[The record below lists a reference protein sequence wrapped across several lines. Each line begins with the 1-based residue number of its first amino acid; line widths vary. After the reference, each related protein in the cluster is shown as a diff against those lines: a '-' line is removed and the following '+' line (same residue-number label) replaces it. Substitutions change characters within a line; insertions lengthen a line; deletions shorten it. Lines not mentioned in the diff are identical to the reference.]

1 MLMMEFVSLRD
12 PNLFNIIMMEFESL
26 RDPNLFN
33 IIMIEFVSLRDQNL
47 FNMIM
52 QNKTGLVMGMAN
64 EHSIAYGIAKSLIN
78 NGADVIFTA
87 QSERLKQKILDI
99 EEFKNSR
106 VYICD
111 VCDDSNIENL
121 FYSIKEEY
129 NSVDFLVHSIAFSDK
144 NELKGKY
151 YNTSRNNFLN
161 AMNISC
167 FSLTKVCQYANSIM
181 PDGGSIVTLT
191 YYGAEKTVPNY
202 NVMGVVKAALE
213 SSVRYLATDLGEFNI
228 RINAVS
234 AGPIKTLASSGV
246 GEFSKVL
253 DYEKNRSP
261 LKRNITQ
268 EEIGNACTFL
278 LSDLSSGI
286 TGEILHVDCG
296 CNTVGIKF

>member
-1 MLMMEFVSLRD
+1 
-12 PNLFNIIMMEFESL
+12 
-26 RDPNLFN
+26 
-33 IIMIEFVSLRDQNL
+33 
-47 FNMIM
+47 MIM
-52 QNKTGLVMGMAN
+52 KNKVGLVMGMAN
-64 EHSIAYGIAKSLIN
+64 EYSIAYGITKSLIN
-78 NGADVIFTA
+78 NGAEIIFTA
-87 QSERLKQKILDI
+87 QSERFKQKILDI
-99 EEFKNSR
+99 EEFKNNK

-111 VCDDSNIENL
+111 VCDDSNIDDV

-129 NSVDFLVHSIAFSDK
+129 NSIDFIVHSIAFSDK
-144 NELKGKY
+144 KELQGKY
-151 YNTSRNNFLN
+151 YNTSRDNFLN

-167 FSLTKVCQYANSIM
+167 FSLTKICQYANSIM
-181 PDGGSIVTLT
+181 PNGGSIVTLT
-191 YYGAEKTVPNY
+191 YYGSEKTVPNY

-213 SSVRYLATDLGEFNI
+213 SSVRYLASDLGEFNI

-253 DYEKNRSP
+253 DFEKNRSP

>member
-1 MLMMEFVSLRD
+1 MLMMEFD
-12 PNLFNIIMMEFESL
+12 
-26 RDPNLFN
+26 
-33 IIMIEFVSLRDQNL
+33 
-47 FNMIM
+47 MIM
-52 QNKTGLVMGMAN
+52 KNKTGLVMGMAN
-64 EHSIAYGIAKSLIN
+64 EYSIAYGIAKSLIS

-111 VCDDSNIENL
+111 VCDDSNIDDV

-129 NSVDFLVHSIAFSDK
+129 DSIDFLVHSIAFSDK

-151 YNTSRNNFLN
+151 YNTSRDNFLN

-181 PDGGSIVTLT
+181 PNGGSIVTLT

-213 SSVRYLATDLGEFNI
+213 SSGRYLATDLGEFNI